1 VVLETAQHM
10 GLWMSVA
17 VMLLSSPRVPL
28 RAPEL
33 SADVLSPALVQSSSR
48 GAEPSS
54 ETQLRTLLLNLA
66 VVRPSGALA
75 PQPSSLLVFVVVV
88 PDQKG
93 GVGLRLFGSF

>member
-1 VVLETAQHM
+1 M

-17 VMLLSSPRVPL
+17 VMLFASPRAPL
-28 RAPEL
+28 RASEL
-33 SADVLSPALVQSSSR
+33 SADVLSPALGQSSPR
-48 GAEPSS
+48 GAEPSP

-66 VVRPSGALA
+66 VVRPSGGLA
-75 PQPSSLLVFVVVV
+75 RQPPSMLVFLVVV